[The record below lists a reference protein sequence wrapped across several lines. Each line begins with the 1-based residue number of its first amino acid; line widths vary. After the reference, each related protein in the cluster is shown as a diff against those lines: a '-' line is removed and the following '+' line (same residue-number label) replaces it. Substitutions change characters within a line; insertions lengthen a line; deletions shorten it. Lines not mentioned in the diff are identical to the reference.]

1 MRDRSIFGETQLG
14 QPVFNPS
21 AGARTQQHVPCH
33 GLFGTKLFPDEIE
46 DKDVSAGIRPDQLL
60 ASLS

>member
-1 MRDRSIFGETQLG
+1 MRDHSIFGETQCG

-21 AGARTQQHVPCH
+21 AGVRTQNNVPCH
-33 GLFGTKLFPDEIE
+33 GLFGTKLCPDDDKDDRPGIHPDE
-46 DKDVSAGIRPDQLL
+46 LT